1 MEKIAIHD
9 SKGARRIVVDG
20 LTRILNLR
28 EMFTSNQAA
37 RKWNDKN
44 RIF

>member
-20 LTRILNLR
+20 LIRILNLR
-28 EMFTSNQAA
+28 EMFTSKQAVLFGKKME
-37 RKWNDKN
+37 R
-44 RIF
+44 